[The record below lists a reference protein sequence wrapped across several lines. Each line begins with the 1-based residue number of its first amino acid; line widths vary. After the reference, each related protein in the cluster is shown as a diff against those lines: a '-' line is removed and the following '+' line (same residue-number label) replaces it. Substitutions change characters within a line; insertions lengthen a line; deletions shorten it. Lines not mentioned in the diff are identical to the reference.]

1 VVLDRVNPI
10 GLLVEGPVLTA
21 ERSFVAAHEIPLR
34 HGMTAGEL
42 ARMIH
47 SERKFGTALGV
58 IRCEGGSPLRW
69 FDATGLPWRDPSPNM
84 RSLTAATLYPGVGL
98 LEFCKLSVGR
108 GTGTPFELLG
118 APYVDDL
125 KLAAELNRNAI
136 PGVRF
141 VPVRFTPESSVFTG
155 EVCRGV
161 RILLTD
167 RSVFRTADLGLLLAT
182 TLHRMH
188 PDQLALDQMTKLL
201 GDGATLDAIRAGR
214 PQSEI
219 RAFRDRGLAGFL
231 KRREP
236 FLLYPR

>member
-1 VVLDRVNPI
+1 L
-10 GLLVEGPVLTA
+10 
-21 ERSFVAAHEIPLR
+21 
-34 HGMTAGEL
+34 
-42 ARMIH
+42 
-47 SERKFGTALGV
+47 
-58 IRCEGGSPLRW
+58 
-69 FDATGLPWRDPSPNM
+69 
-84 RSLTAATLYPGVGL
+84 
-98 LEFCKLSVGR
+98 
-108 GTGTPFELLG
+108 
-118 APYVDDL
+118 DDL
-125 KLAAELNRNAI
+125 KLAAELNRNAN